1 MNNFLTQKIFTI
13 LSKIGCIFSIITY
26 FIDIFFYIQLKEN
39 RNFTFSTIIYLSTTN
54 FIYSSAMLL
63 PLTEKISPICLI
75 QSFMIITFQTSQYLS
90 SCLLCFN
97 NFVNLIKK
105 NHLDKHKLFYRI
117 IFIIL
122 SLLIPLIL
130 SFLTLITKTY
140 GDSEGYCWFDYKNIY
155 KRQAMRKVT
164 LTYFLVLMFVFSLN
178 IFFIV
183 KVHYIIKNNKSKR
196 NRKTYIHIN
205 KYSIILQFSA
215 IPGIIERIYG
225 ILNKE
230 KESSILKFFR
240 IIGENYIGI
249 IINIFLLNS
258 PWINDNFHFKRPRK
272 IQSEQFL
279 ISQREST
286 ISNENIN

>member
-1 MNNFLTQKIFTI
+1 
-13 LSKIGCIFSIITY
+13 
-26 FIDIFFYIQLKEN
+26 
-39 RNFTFSTIIYLSTTN
+39 
-54 FIYSSAMLL
+54 MLL
-63 PLTEKISPICLI
+63 PLTEKISPICSI

-105 NHLDKHKLFYRI
+105 NHLDKYKLFYRI

-164 LTYFLVLMFVFSLN
+164 LTYFLALLFVFSLN

-183 KVHYIIKNNKSKR
+183 KVHYIIKNNKSKT

-215 IPGIIERIYG
+215 IPGVIERIYR

-258 PWINDNFHFKRPRK
+258 PWINDNFHFRRPRK
-272 IQSEQFL
+272 IQSEQSL
-279 ISQREST
+279 IYQRQST
-286 ISNENIN
+286 FSKDNIN

>member
-1 MNNFLTQKIFTI
+1 MNNFLTQTIFTI
-13 LSKIGCIFSIITY
+13 LSKIGCILSIITY
-26 FIDIFFYIQLKEN
+26 FIDIFFYFQLKEN
-39 RNFTFSTIIYLSTTN
+39 RNFTFSTIIFLSTTN
-54 FIYSSAMLL
+54 FIYSLAMLL

-90 SCLLCFN
+90 SCLLCYN

-105 NHLDKHKLFYRI
+105 NHLDKYKFFYRI
-117 IFIIL
+117 IFILL
-122 SLLIPLIL
+122 SLLIPIFL
-130 SFLTLITKTY
+130 SILTLITNTY

-164 LTYFLVLMFVFSLN
+164 LTYFLALLFVFSLN

-183 KVHYIIKNNKSKR
+183 KVHYIIKNNKSKT
-196 NRKTYIHIN
+196 N
-205 KYSIILQFSA
+205 SILQFSA
-215 IPGIIERIYG
+215 IPGVIERIYR

-258 PWINDNFHFKRPRK
+258 PWINDNFHFRRPRK
-272 IQSEQFL
+272 IQSEQSL
-279 ISQREST
+279 IYQRQST
-286 ISNENIN
+286 FSKDNIN